1 MFIYLSKKIAI
12 PNGVH
17 LRCASWNAT
26 EVRSRTTPS
35 LRPSL
40 SRLPVRPLTALASH
54 SQGWIAC
61 GGDEGMLKVLKL
73 ESATVKGGQQGG
85 NLSMNQTLEGHKG
98 SVVVADWN
106 PRHDKLTTSDQN
118 GLIIVWMLHKGMW
131 FEEMINNRNESV
143 VRDMRWSKD
152 GEKICIAYE
161 DGHVIVGGAG
171 GKRLWGKDLP
181 LTLSL
186 CEWSP
191 DGRFVLFGTASGQVL
206 LYDSSGHPI
215 AETRVV
221 ANEGVGA
228 SPLVAIDWHPGAPQ
242 VVDDRGGAAPT
253 LAVCFANGNVQL
265 MRGARDDA
273 PLVLRTGLRASHA
286 RWNAAG
292 THLAVAGVHVSSDG
306 RDVNAVHFYT
316 PLGSLACS
324 LRVPG
329 AKINAM
335 CWEASGTR
343 VALAVDSFVY
353 FANIA
358 PDYKWGYFG
367 NTLVYAPE
375 PITSETEERD
385 TRAASGSSRVVFWD
399 STRLDATRV
408 KDVKRLI
415 MIRAAGE
422 RCVLVAH
429 GDTPGT
435 YALTL
440 CDAIG
445 SPVASKT
452 FEVEPRAAAMTST
465 HVVVASHS
473 VVFLWRYRGGGGT
486 DDETRTFH
494 VDSDARDGAFGD
506 ASSYGASND
515 PVTAVAASEKT
526 VLVARKSGAMTK
538 FGLPGFASE
547 GRLATKCRA
556 RVLALNCKGTKFAAI
571 DASGTL
577 SVFDVP
583 PKSSENAAAKPVPVK
598 ATFQK
603 KDAWDVRWSDDDE
616 HALAAMEKTKMV
628 VYRGAEPEQPVVSSA
643 HICAFRDLTVR
654 AVALDEIMR
663 AGSADSFKPRREH
676 VFDRDTF
683 ALRDARRMLAE
694 AADASEA
701 FRFAERGGGHPRLW
715 RLLAEHAL
723 ERHDL
728 TLADK
733 AFVRCSD
740 YHGIQFVKRLKR
752 LESETARRGEIA
764 AYFKRFDDAE
774 RIFLD
779 ADRADLAVELR
790 KNVGDWFSV
799 EKLVQNVPNAGDDDT
814 LHAAWRHIGDYF
826 ADRRRW
832 DQAAAFYL
840 KTRDP
845 SRIEKLAECFYALED
860 FEALR
865 GLIEEVPDGNRE
877 LLRSLARK
885 FVGVGLCAPAVSA
898 YVRAGDVKAAVD
910 ACVSLSRWDRAVAL
924 AEQHDFRQIEG
935 LLSKYAAHLL
945 DTKRHVDAVD
955 LFTKAGKHLESANVL
970 RGLAEEAAA
979 RKNQAVR
986 AKKLY
991 VLAALEAA
999 AHRRATARGAKTLS
1013 SERVDPGTATK
1024 VSALDGLTALD
1035 DSGHTYF
1042 REEHSTAKSKNA
1054 PPGERTFDAWRAAAA
1069 FHFWVLAQRQLYE
1082 NRFEYARRT
1091 ASVCTRF
1098 EDFLNPADIY
1108 SLLAIASYYSRHY
1121 GTCSRAF
1128 AKLESLPVNENEN
1141 GASAYADLATEIF
1154 TRHAPRDPGGRPNSD
1169 AELAEPFSSSFPG
1182 GGSAKNVCV
1191 ASGRRIGA
1199 ADHARTCATC
1209 ERRSIEGELRGRET
1223 CPLCHARFDGAA
1235 DSANSARLFGAARE
1249 VVDEEVVSPT
1259 APSLRTAGYSYAS

>member
-1 MFIYLSKKIAI
+1 
-12 PNGVH
+12 
-17 LRCASWNAT
+17 
-26 EVRSRTTPS
+26 
-35 LRPSL
+35 
-40 SRLPVRPLTALASH
+40 
-54 SQGWIAC
+54 
-61 GGDEGMLKVLKL
+61 MLKVLKL

-131 FEEMINNRNESV
+131 FEEMINNRNKSV
-143 VRDMRWSKD
+143 VRDMRWSAD

-228 SPLVAIDWHPGAPQ
+228 SPLVAIDWHPGAPR
-242 VVDDRGGAAPT
+242 VVDDREGAAPT

-316 PLGSLACS
+316 PVGSLACS

-329 AKINAM
+329 AKINAL

-375 PITSETEERD
+375 PITLETEERGAS
-385 TRAASGSSRVVFWD
+385 AADESRVVFWD

-452 FEVEPRAAAMTST
+452 TEVEPRAAAMTST

-486 DDETRTFH
+486 DDDTRTFH
-494 VDSDARDGAFGD
+494 VDSDARDGSFGD
-506 ASSYGASND
+506 AFSYGASND

-526 VLVARKSGAMTK
+526 LLVARKSGAMTRL
-538 FGLPGFASE
+538 GLPGFASE

-598 ATFQK
+598 AAFQK

-616 HALAAMEKTKMV
+616 DALAAMEKTKMV
-628 VYRGAEPEQPVVSSA
+628 VYRGAEPEEPVVSSA

-663 AGSADSFKPRREH
+663 ASSKPSREH
-676 VFDRDTF
+676 VVDFDTA
-683 ALRDARRMLAE
+683 ALRDAQRMLAE

-701 FRFAERGGGHPRLW
+701 FRFAERGGSHPRLW

-728 TLADK
+728 PLADK

-740 YHGIQFVKRLKR
+740 YHGIQFVKRLAR

-764 AYFKRFDDAE
+764 AYFRRFDDAE
-774 RIFLD
+774 RVFLE

-799 EKLVQNVPNAGDDDT
+799 EKLVRNVPNAGDDDT
-814 LHAAWRHIGDYF
+814 LHLAWRHIGDYF

-832 DQAAAFYL
+832 DQAAAFYE

-845 SRIEKLAECFYALED
+845 ARVEKLAECFYALED
-860 FEALR
+860 FVALE
-865 GLIEEVPDGNRE
+865 GLIEEVPEGNRD
-877 LLRSLARK
+877 LLRDIARK

-924 AEQHDFRQIEG
+924 AERHDFRQIEG

-945 DTKRHVDAVD
+945 ETKRHIDAVD
-955 LFTKAGKHLESANVL
+955 LFQKAGKHLESANVL

-979 RKNQAVR
+979 RKNEAVR

-991 VLAALEAA
+991 VLAALETA
-999 AHRRATARGAKTLS
+999 AHRRATARGAKTR
-1013 SERVDPGTATK
+1013 SERTDPGTATS

-1035 DSGHTYF
+1035 DSGAYF
-1042 REEHSTAKSKNA
+1042 RNTESTAKHKNTNA
-1054 PPGERTFDAWRAAAA
+1054 AGGREQKNFDAWRAAEA
-1069 FHFWVLAQRQLYE
+1069 FHFWILAQRQLYE

-1091 ASVCTRF
+1091 ASVLARF
-1098 EDFLNPADIY
+1098 EDFLHPADIY

-1128 AKLESLPVNENEN
+1128 ARLESLPGRGNENDGGN
-1141 GASAYADLATEIF
+1141 SAYADLATEIF
-1154 TRHAPRDPGGRPNSD
+1154 TRHAPRDPGRRSASD
-1169 AELAEPFSSSFPG
+1169 DVAEFPPSFPG
-1182 GGSAKNVCV
+1182 GGFFSAKNVCV

-1199 ADHARTCATC
+1199 ADAARTCATC

-1223 CPLCHARFDGAA
+1223 CPLCHARFDGA
-1235 DSANSARLFGAARE
+1235 GAANVRRAA
-1249 VVDEEVVSPT
+1249 VSDDEEVVSPT
-1259 APSLRTAGYSYAS
+1259 APSLRTAGYS